1 MLIGLDIETT
11 GLSLKQACIVSIA
24 LAEDF
29 VSASKPSVAFYPNPS
44 LPALR
49 QLLQPGACVGWNT
62 TFDLAWL
69 MKLKAVQPSN
79 AYTWHDARLAFRFA
93 YPNAPGYGLGD
104 VVDYLSGK
112 PEAANEFAAYKNYK
126 AETQHAIKDAAALY
140 RDSPEA
146 FRRRNELDALLA
158 LKIYRHCSTRLNPA
172 LKSLLGYYEAS
183 ILPMTQAY
191 VDGISLDTSKLHA
204 LDAELDVVIKTALAE
219 LGISDSKL
227 ARSRAWLTDKY
238 KDELHLLPL
247 SEKSKLPSF
256 SKKHISK
263 LNSLPLL
270 KLRNALAM
278 QDKFCKPYRNQQGIV
293 TVHNQP
299 LLYGTYTG
307 RVTYSKG
314 QDGIPLQQWA
324 RPVRSALSASDA
336 TNDYVWVEFDFA
348 GQEMRIMA
356 SCAEA
361 VRLYYTPSTAMA
373 NMCSLF
379 NAEADLHTEMGSKL
393 ARMFLQF
400 TPGELRFLGKQLN
413 LAAQYRM
420 GASTLVT
427 RFLQDGIVLTV
438 EQAQALLNAYHA
450 AYPEVRVYWNYAL
463 QHTRA
468 TTMYGRWIDTGNEY
482 SDEQTRINFPIQG
495 TGADMKYICVAY
507 MAAHYP
513 QFRFLL
519 DMHDGMHYRILKADY
534 SAELC
539 LTAANEMAALF
550 SNQRFHCPMPIEVK
564 VGTNWGNLKTIKQE
578 TLK

>member
-24 LAEDF
+24 LATDEF
-29 VSASKPSVAFYPNPS
+29 VPSSVAFYPYPS
-44 LPALR
+44 LPALK
-49 QLLQPGACVGWNT
+49 QLLQPGAYVGWNT

-69 MKLKAVQPSN
+69 MKLQAVQPGN

-104 VVDYLSGK
+104 AVDYLAGNATTS
-112 PEAANEFAAYKNYK
+112 NEFAIYKNYK
-126 AETQHAIKDAAALY
+126 AETQHAIKDAASLY
-140 RDSPEA
+140 RDNPEA
-146 FRRRNELDALLA
+146 FQRRNELDAVLA
-158 LKIYRHCSTRLNPA
+158 LKLYHHCLTRLSPELRA
-172 LKSLLGYYEAS
+172 LLGYYEAS

-191 VDGISLDTSKLHA
+191 VEGISLDTGQLHA
-204 LDAELDVVIKTALAE
+204 LDAELDGVISAAAAE
-219 LGISDSKL
+219 LGIQDIGL
-227 ARSRAWLTDKY
+227 ARKKAWLTEKF
-238 KDELHLLPL
+238 KDMLHLLPL

-278 QDKFCKPYRNQQGIV
+278 QDKFCKPYRSQQGV
-293 TVHNQP
+293 LTVHNQP

-314 QDGIPLQQWA
+314 LDGIPLQQWA
-324 RPVRSALSASDA
+324 RPVRSALSAS
-336 TNDYVWVEFDFA
+336 TPENGCVWVEFDFA

-361 VRLYYTPSTAMA
+361 VRRHYTPSTPMA
-373 NMCSLF
+373 SMCRLF

-393 ARMFLQF
+393 AGMFQQY
-400 TPGELRFLGKQLN
+400 TAGELRFLGKQLN

-438 EQAQALLNAYHA
+438 EQAQALLSAYHA

-463 QHTRA
+463 QHPRA
-468 TTMYGRWIDTGNEY
+468 TTVYGRWVDTGNEY

-495 TGADMKYICVAY
+495 TGADMKYICVTY

-519 DMHDGMHYRILKADY
+519 DMHDGMHYRIAKADY

-539 LTAANEMAALF
+539 LTAAREMAALF

-564 VGTNWGNLKTIKQE
+564 VGTHWGNLKTIK
-578 TLK
+578 